1 MGRLAATLAALCVG
15 CIVTVGVPPVPA
27 LGAAPACP
35 DGAPSG
41 GRVLADT
48 PWPQQRYDF
57 RQIAPLATGAGIT
70 VAVIDSGVDNHHPQ
84 LAGRVIPGA
93 DLLDGGDGR
102 LDCVGHGT
110 EVASI
115 IAARTRS
122 GSGLRGL
129 APGVSILPIR
139 ITELRDPQSAP
150 TARDGSTADLARAIR
165 TAVQR
170 RVDVINLSLSVEE
183 SDPALESAVAEAIDR
198 GIVVVAAVGNGHDRG
213 DPTPYPAAYPGV
225 IGVGAINRDGTRW
238 ASSQVGSYVDIVA
251 PGSAVVGA
259 VPVRGHALVD
269 GTSFATPFVSATV
282 ALLLQYHRGL
292 SPAEVSRRL
301 VATADPS
308 PGNHRSDEYGYG
320 VLNPLRAIT
329 AVVPAAGAK
338 PAVPPGAAHHGAAA
352 ARLHGVPL
360 ALAGGVA
367 TGLVVVAGVLTAI
380 AIVAPLGRRRRW
392 RPGRLAVPAPAPPV
406 EETRP

>member
-1 MGRLAATLAALCVG
+1 
-15 CIVTVGVPPVPA
+15 
-27 LGAAPACP
+27 
-35 DGAPSG
+35 
-41 GRVLADT
+41 VLADT

-57 RQIAPLATGAGIT
+57 RQITPLATGAGIT
-70 VAVIDSGVDNHHPQ
+70 VAVIDSGVDDRNPQ
-84 LAGRVIPGA
+84 LAGRVVAGA

-139 ITELRDPQSAP
+139 VTELRDPQAAP
-150 TARDGSTADLARAIR
+150 TARDGSTADLATAIH

-170 RVDVINLSLSVEE
+170 QVDVINLSLSVEQ
-183 SDPALESAVAEAIDR
+183 SDPALEAAVAEAIDR

-225 IGVGAINRDGTRW
+225 IGVGAINKDGTRW
-238 ASSQVGSYVDIVA
+238 SESQVGSYVDIMA
-251 PGSAVVGA
+251 PGSSVVGA
-259 VPVRGHALVD
+259 VPGRGHALLE

-282 ALLLQYHRGL
+282 ALMLQYHQGL
-292 SPAEVSRRL
+292 SPAEVTRRL

-308 PGNHRSDEYGYG
+308 PGNRRSDEYGYG
-320 VLNPLRAIT
+320 VLNPLRAVT
-329 AVVPAAGAK
+329 AMVPAAGAK
-338 PAVPPGAAHHGAAA
+338 PAAPPSVAAA
-352 ARLHGVPL
+352 DAATTRIDGVPL

-367 TGLVVVAGVLTAI
+367 TGLLAI
-380 AIVAPLGRRRRW
+380 AALLIAIAMLAPLARRRQW
-392 RPGRLAVPAPAPPV
+392 RAGRLAAPAPPTDV
-406 EETRP
+406 